1 MASAN
6 GDPRHDRSQ
15 CDAGHLTSR
24 QIDVLRAIAK
34 DLSTRLI
41 AEELKISEN
50 TVNTHIKAMK
60 KLAGVSKARHLLAL
74 AVSQQI
80 IDMSAHPPR
89 WTGVTCIRPWP
100 QGESSAAG

>member
-1 MASAN
+1 MAPAD
-6 GDPRHDRSQ
+6 GGPRHDPGQ

-34 DLSTRLI
+34 DLSARLI
-41 AEELKISEN
+41 AEDLKISEN
-50 TVNTHIKAMK
+50 TVNAHIKAMK
-60 KLAGVSKARHLLAL
+60 KLAGVSKARHLLAV

-89 WTGVTCIRPWP
+89 WTGTTCIRP
-100 QGESSAAG
+100 

>member
-1 MASAN
+1 MAPADS
-6 GDPRHDRSQ
+6 GPGHDRNQ

-24 QIDVLRAIAK
+24 QIDILRAIAK

-41 AEELKISEN
+41 AEELKISVN

-60 KLAGVSKARHLLAL
+60 KLAGVSKTRHLLAV

-89 WTGVTCIRPWP
+89 WTGVTCIRPWSQHRP
-100 QGESSAAG
+100 PAAA

>member
-1 MASAN
+1 MVSA
-6 GDPRHDRSQ
+6 DDDLRHGRSH
-15 CDAGHLTSR
+15 CDTAHLTSR
-24 QIDVLRAIAK
+24 QIDVLRAIAQG
-34 DLSTRLI
+34 LSARLI
-41 AEELKISEN
+41 AEELKISVN

-60 KLAGVSKARHLLAL
+60 KLAGVSNARHLLAL

-100 QGESSAAG
+100 QHGPAAG